1 MNFHLDKEFE
11 DAVNAASEYFKL
23 RTVLIE
29 KDYWVTYVLKNLS
42 QSEFFEKVIFKGG
55 TSLSKAHNCI
65 ERFSEDIDLA
75 LLNKEKLSNDKCY
88 KLMKRIEPEITK
100 ELKSID
106 GKPGDKM
113 EKKRVT
119 YYSYPRIIKGE
130 IGVVKDKIQIE
141 INTFTNPV
149 PYEEK
154 HIQSFVGQFLSINGM
169 TDLVTKH
176 QLEPFKL
183 LVLTRERT
191 FFEKL
196 LSLIRLSYAGA
207 DSLREKI
214 RHFYDMYKLYQQE
227 DLGERLFFET
237 NFNLINLAL
246 QDDSSSNVFSGDWI
260 KNKLSASPLFIDI
273 NGLWK
278 ELEST
283 YRKELGELIWHNN
296 LPSSEEIISLLI
308 KIKVFLEDFDKMY
321 PLNKNNNPL

>member
-11 DAVNAASEYFKL
+11 DAVNATSEYFKL
-23 RTVLIE
+23 RAVLIE

-100 ELKSID
+100 ELKPLE

-119 YYSYPRIIKGE
+119 YYSYHRIIKGE
-130 IGVVKDKIQIE
+130 IGVVKDEIQIE

-154 HIQSFVGQFLSINGM
+154 QIQSFVGQFLSIKSM

-196 LSLIRLSYAGA
+196 LSLIRLSYTGI

-214 RHFYDMYKLYQQE
+214 RHFYDMYKLYHQE
-227 DLGERLFFET
+227 DLGERLFSET

-246 QDDSSSNVFSGDWI
+246 QDDASSNVFTGDWL
-260 KNKLSASPLFIDI
+260 KNKLSASPLFVDI

-278 ELEST
+278 GLEPT

-296 LPSSEEIISLLI
+296 LPSSEEIISLLN
-308 KIKVFLEDFDKMY
+308 KIRTFLKEFDKMFPPKKY
-321 PLNKNNNPL
+321 TPL

>member
-11 DAVNAASEYFKL
+11 DAVNATSEYFKL
-23 RTVLIE
+23 RAVLIE

-42 QSEFFEKVIFKGG
+42 QSEYFDKVIFKGG
-55 TSLSKAHNCI
+55 TSLSKAYNCI

-100 ELKSID
+100 ELKSIE
-106 GKPGDKM
+106 GKPSDKM
-113 EKKRVT
+113 QKKRVT

-141 INTFTNPV
+141 INTFNNPV
-149 PYEEK
+149 PFEEK
-154 HIQSFVGQFLSINGM
+154 QIQSFVGQFLTIKGITVQVS
-169 TDLVTKH
+169 KH
-176 QLEPFKL
+176 MLEPFKL

-196 LSLIRLSYAGA
+196 LSLIRLSYAGT

-214 RHFYDMYKLYQQE
+214 RHFYDMYKLYQQK
-227 DLGERLFFET
+227 DLSDTLFSET
-237 NFNLINLAL
+237 NFKLIKLAL
-246 QDDSSSNVFSGDWI
+246 QDDESNNIFSGDWI
-260 KNKLSASPLFIDI
+260 QNKLSASPLFVDI
-273 NGLWK
+273 NRLWK
-278 ELEST
+278 ELEPS

-296 LPSSEEIISLLI
+296 LPSSEEIISLLN
-308 KIKVFLEDFDKMY
+308 KIKVFLVEFDKMY
-321 PLNKNNNPL
+321 LLNKNNNPL

>member
-1 MNFHLDKEFE
+1 MNFHLDMEFE
-11 DAVNAASEYFKL
+11 DAVNATSEYFKL
-23 RTVLIE
+23 RAVLIE

-42 QSEFFEKVIFKGG
+42 QSEYFDKVIFKGG
-55 TSLSKAHNCI
+55 TSLSKAYNCI

-149 PYEEK
+149 PFEEK
-154 HIQSFVGQFLSINGM
+154 QIQSFVGQFLTIKGIN
-169 TDLVTKH
+169 VQVSKH
-176 QLEPFKL
+176 MLEPFKL

-196 LSLIRLSYAGA
+196 LSLIRLSYAGT

-214 RHFYDMYKLYQQE
+214 RHFYDMYKLYQQK
-227 DLGERLFFET
+227 DLSDTLFSET
-237 NFNLINLAL
+237 NFKLIKLAL
-246 QDDSSSNVFSGDWI
+246 QDDESNNIFSGDWI
-260 KNKLSASPLFIDI
+260 QNKLSGSPLFVDI
-273 NGLWK
+273 NELWK

-321 PLNKNNNPL
+321 PLNKNNNPK

>member
-1 MNFHLDKEFE
+1 MNFHLDMEFE
-11 DAVNAASEYFKL
+11 DAVNATSEYFKL
-23 RTVLIE
+23 RAVLIE

-42 QSEFFEKVIFKGG
+42 QSEYFDKVIFKGG
-55 TSLSKAHNCI
+55 TSLSKAYNCI

-100 ELKSID
+100 ELKSIE

-130 IGVVKDKIQIE
+130 IGVVKDKIQLE

-149 PYEEK
+149 PFEEK
-154 HIQSFVGQFLSINGM
+154 QIQSFVGQFLTIKGITVQVS
-169 TDLVTKH
+169 KH
-176 QLEPFKL
+176 MLEPFKL
-183 LVLTRERT
+183 LVLTREST

-196 LSLIRLSYAGA
+196 LSLIRLSYAGT
-207 DSLREKI
+207 DSLIEKI
-214 RHFYDMYKLYQQE
+214 RHFYDMYKLYQQK
-227 DLGERLFFET
+227 DLSDTLFSET
-237 NFNLINLAL
+237 NFKLIKLAL
-246 QDDSSSNVFSGDWI
+246 QDDESNNIFSGDWI
-260 KNKLSASPLFIDI
+260 QNKLSGSPLFVDI
-273 NGLWK
+273 NELWK

-296 LPSSEEIISLLI
+296 LPSSEEMISLLI
-308 KIKVFLEDFDKMY
+308 KIKVFLEEFDKMF
-321 PLNKNNNPL
+321 PPKNNTQL

>member
-11 DAVNAASEYFKL
+11 DAVNATSEYFKL
-23 RTVLIE
+23 RAVLIE

-42 QSEFFEKVIFKGG
+42 QSEYFDKVIFKGG
-55 TSLSKAHNCI
+55 TSLSKAYNCI

-100 ELKSID
+100 ELKSIE

-149 PYEEK
+149 PFEEK
-154 HIQSFVGQFLSINGM
+154 QIQSFVGQFLSIKGM

-176 QLEPFKL
+176 QMEPFTL

-196 LSLIRLSYAGA
+196 LSLIRLSYAGT
-207 DSLREKI
+207 DSLKEKI
-214 RHFYDMYKLYQQE
+214 RHFYDMYKLYQQK
-227 DLGERLFFET
+227 DLSDTLFSET
-237 NFNLINLAL
+237 NFKLIKLAL
-246 QDDSSSNVFSGDWI
+246 QDDESNNIFSGDWI
-260 KNKLSASPLFIDI
+260 QNKLSGSPLFVDI
-273 NGLWK
+273 NELWK

-321 PLNKNNNPL
+321 PLNKNNNPK

>member
-1 MNFHLDKEFE
+1 MNFHLDREFE

-23 RTVLIE
+23 RAVLIE

-42 QSEFFEKVIFKGG
+42 LSEFFEKVIFKGG
-55 TSLSKAHNCI
+55 TSLSKAYNCI

-100 ELKSID
+100 ELQPLE
-106 GKPGDKM
+106 GKPGDTM

-119 YYSYPRIIKGE
+119 YYSYPRIIKSE

-154 HIQSFVGQFLSINGM
+154 QIQSFVGQFLFIKAM

-176 QLEPFKL
+176 QLEPFRL

-196 LSLIRLSYAGA
+196 LSLIRLSYTGIGA
-207 DSLREKI
+207 LREKI

-227 DLGERLFFET
+227 DLGERLFSET
-237 NFNLINLAL
+237 NFKLINLAL
-246 QDDSSSNVFSGDWI
+246 QDDASSNVFTGDWI

-273 NGLWK
+273 NVFWK

-296 LPSSEEIISLLI
+296 LPSSEEIISLLKKI
-308 KIKVFLEDFDKMY
+308 KIFLEEFDKLY
-321 PLNKNNNPL
+321 TLNNHPSI